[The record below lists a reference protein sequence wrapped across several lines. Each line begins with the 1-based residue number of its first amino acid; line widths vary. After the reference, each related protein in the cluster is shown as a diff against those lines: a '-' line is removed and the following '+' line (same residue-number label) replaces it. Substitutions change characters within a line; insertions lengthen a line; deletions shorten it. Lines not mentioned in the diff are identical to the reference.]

1 MRCRDMAPEEE
12 RCFGRMP
19 TRRAAVTA
27 AAGLYRAVGRESNR
41 CRGPERTQNGAVTAG
56 VGRRRN
62 ISRILDRF
70 FGQKLARR
78 TTQKFGDLVDVDYV
92 VFCVILRT
100 FDLTDKTARNADPKG
115 QHGLRYFLSPSFAS
129 NGVDY
134 V

>member
-1 MRCRDMAPEEE
+1 M
-12 RCFGRMP
+12 
-19 TRRAAVTA
+19 
-27 AAGLYRAVGRESNR
+27 
-41 CRGPERTQNGAVTAG
+41 PERRSAASRSVRNGRSGRFPDRFFGPVRGRCLVADAVRCG
-56 VGRRRN
+56 NMGRR
-62 ISRILDRF
+62 SDRF